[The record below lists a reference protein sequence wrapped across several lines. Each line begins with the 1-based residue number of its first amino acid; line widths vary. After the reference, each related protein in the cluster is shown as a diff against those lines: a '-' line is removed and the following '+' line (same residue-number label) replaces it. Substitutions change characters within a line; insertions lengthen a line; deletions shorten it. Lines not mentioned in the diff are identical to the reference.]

1 MPESE
6 SVLLSGT
13 NFLKNRDKVRKIPA
27 LDPQAVLTIKYM
39 QNKRVTFHFY
49 IIFAALILSV
59 LINNACSPKTSEPNM
74 VEASKNL
81 PTESTDAEINEV
93 LKIIEKMPDSPTGYN
108 GLAAIY
114 IKRARSTGDFS
125 LNSKAETAVEKALQI
140 APEDAPAR
148 KFKASLH
155 LTFHRFTEALD
166 LGKKLQQEFPND
178 AFVYGVLTDAN
189 AELGNYKE
197 AVEAAQKMVDLKP
210 NSNSYARVAHL
221 RSLYGDLQ
229 GAVEMFKTAARTA
242 DPADKEAQSW
252 CLVQLGDELWKN
264 GKYAESEKV
273 YDEALQNFPQFHLAL
288 AGKGRARAAQ
298 NDFETA
304 VKFLSDANDRVPN
317 VETAILLGDIYTK
330 QGNFDKAKQ
339 LYDLVEVIEQK
350 IGVNNDQK
358 RLALLWAD
366 HNLKLDDALAI
377 TQREYEIRKD
387 IFTADALAWTLYKKG
402 QLTDAKTAISA
413 ALNPKANDARI
424 YYHAGMIEKDLGNR
438 AEAKKMLETALK
450 INPIFDLIQAE
461 TARKALSELK

>member
-1 MPESE
+1 MN
-6 SVLLSGT
+6 T
-13 NFLKNRDKVRKIPA
+13 IYRKLNHP
-27 LDPQAVLTIKYM
+27 LTQAVLTFFLLISIGGACSTKT
-39 QNKRVTFHFY
+39 NEPGTVE
-49 IIFAALILSV
+49 AAK
-59 LINNACSPKTSEPNM
+59 NNA
-74 VEASKNL
+74 
-81 PTESTDAEINEV
+81 PTESKDEEIAEV
-93 LKIIEKMPDSPTGYN
+93 LKRIEKIPDSPMGYSQ
-108 GLAAIY
+108 LATIY

-125 LNSKAETAVEKALQI
+125 LNTKAEAAVDKALQI
-140 APEDAPAR
+140 APADVPAR
-148 KFKASLH
+148 KLKASLH
-155 LTFHRFTEALD
+155 LTFHRFAEALD
-166 LGKKLQQEFPND
+166 AGKKLQTEFPTD
-178 AFVYGVLTDAN
+178 AFVYGVLSDAN

-197 AVEAAQKMVDLKP
+197 AVEMAQKMVDLKP

-221 RSLYGDLQ
+221 RSLHGDMD

-252 CLVQLGDELWKN
+252 CLTQLGDEYWKN
-264 GKYAESEKV
+264 GKYPEAEKV
-273 YDEALQNFPQFHLAL
+273 YDEALQNFPNYHLAL

-304 VKFLSDANDRVPN
+304 IKFLNDANLRVPN

-330 QGNFDKAKQ
+330 QGNVEKAKQ
-339 LYDLVEVIEQK
+339 QYDLVEVIEQK
-350 IGVNNDQK
+350 IGASNDQK

-366 HNLKLDDALAI
+366 QNMRLDEALLI
-377 TQREYEIRKD
+377 TKRESEIRKD

-450 INPIFDLIQAE
+450 INPMFDLIQAE
-461 TARKALSELK
+461 NARKALSELK